1 MHEHRPSSSWYIG
14 TSSISSGYIYIYFRP
29 CVYSPFFLSFSHSLN
44 RFSRLQLFS
53 FHFYLT
59 LPIITDINKCT
70 LYKTMYN
77 FFYRAPFS
85 YLLQFFLLSLS
96 LFLSKQTTQITH
108 HTRLHIV
115 SKYKMIS
122 TISFLSFFLLSPSC
136 LRLSFVSIP
145 LVRKKSRNN
154 STMNNI
160 ERRDDLYDIHVRY
173 KKILTISST
182 VHRFVSLKPR
192 VKGCPLKIPIAK
204 NHEI

>member
-96 LFLSKQTTQITH
+96 FSRSKQRKSRTTLTYTLCQ
-108 HTRLHIV
+108 
-115 SKYKMIS
+115 S
-122 TISFLSFFLLSPSC
+122 TKWFLQLVFFLSFFSPLPAFAFPSC
-136 LRLSFVSIP
+136 PFRSFERNRETTLPSIIS
-145 LVRKKSRNN
+145 KGGMIY
-154 STMNNI
+154 TI
-160 ERRDDLYDIHVRY
+160 YTYDI
-173 KKILTISST
+173 KKY
-182 VHRFVSLKPR
+182 
-192 VKGCPLKIPIAK
+192 
-204 NHEI
+204 

>member
-122 TISFLSFFLLSPSC
+122 TISFLSFFLSSLPFLPSPF
-136 LRLSFVSIP
+136 LRVHSARS
-145 LVRKKSRNN
+145 KE
-154 STMNNI
+154 I
-160 ERRDDLYDIHVRY
+160 EKQLYHQ
-173 KKILTISST
+173 
-182 VHRFVSLKPR
+182 
-192 VKGCPLKIPIAK
+192 
-204 NHEI
+204 

>member
-96 LFLSKQTTQITH
+96 FSRSKQRKSRTTLAYTLCQ
-108 HTRLHIV
+108 
-115 SKYKMIS
+115 S
-122 TISFLSFFLLSPSC
+122 TKWFLQLVFFLSFFLLSPSC

-154 STMNNI
+154 STINNI

>member
-96 LFLSKQTTQITH
+96 FSRSKQRKSRTTLTYTLCQ
-108 HTRLHIV
+108 
-115 SKYKMIS
+115 S
-122 TISFLSFFLLSPSC
+122 TKWFLQLVLSFFLLSPSC

-154 STMNNI
+154 STINNI